1 MELWISHSNCRK
13 QIVLAGVSAVVGL
26 VLMLGFNGLR
36 GYNTNAMAGFLLGVL
51 LLVIGVIAMLM
62 SGSETVVVDPNTR
75 RVTVENSN
83 LFGKKKRSILF
94 SDIEDINVTFFGKKS
109 NYITYYYLAL
119 SLRNGENYQL
129 FAPGRYYRVG

>member
-1 MELWISHSNCRK
+1 M
-13 QIVLAGVSAVVGL
+13 VGL